1 MNEDR
6 RSAHDNSWLGRTAV
20 VLYTSDHR
28 KGESNISLLLE
39 ACLLPGVNEFVIGM
53 FGETRSMLENVGS
66 VLPSHVPLPSF
77 MPFLTQSIAV
87 WKVLTGRRSWGLT
100 HWNNYTLANSTA
112 MFIFVGLTERFAVEI
127 SSCIYVT
134 LSQEQVKATISF
146 GGVNMYT

>member
-6 RSAHDNSWLGRTAV
+6 GSARYNSWLGRTTV

-28 KGESNISLLLE
+28 KGESNTALLLE
-39 ACLLPGVNEFVIGM
+39 ACVLPGVNEFVIGM
-53 FGETRSMLENVGS
+53 FDETWSMLENAGS
-66 VLPSHVPLPSF
+66 ILPSHVTLPSF
-77 MPFLTQSIAV
+77 LPFLTQSIAV
-87 WKVLTGRRSWGLT
+87 RKLLTGPRSWGLT
-100 HWNNYTLANSTA
+100 HWNNYTPANLAA

-134 LSQEQVKATISF
+134 VSQEQVKATISF